1 MICYESAVKNVVDVV
16 IFFFTIPLFLVVVSY
31 SMLFFKKKKKLF
43 WLIKNLYVNNCE
55 NIVAICCDNILF
67 F

>member
-31 SMLFFKKKKKLF
+31 SMLFFFKKKLF

>member
-31 SMLFFKKKKKLF
+31 SMLFFKKKIYFGL
-43 WLIKNLYVNNCE
+43 
-55 NIVAICCDNILF
+55 
-67 F
+67 